1 MKKIAI
7 FQTDLGYG
15 GIQKSLVNLL
25 NSVDY
30 NKYKVDLYLF
40 SHDNIYEND
49 IPKNVTIIY
58 KKPLPYITRFVDFK
72 ILNNSYKNTI
82 NEEYDVAIDFNSYS
96 MDTALACLN
105 VKTNKRVIWIHND
118 IKIKLKEEG
127 KYRVLYKFF
136 KSKYELYD
144 TYVAVSKGALE
155 SFKDYHKYK
164 SKIYL
169 LIPNMINTEEIF
181 NNLDNNSFKVDNDK
195 YNLCS
200 VGRITHQ
207 KGFDILLDEIK
218 KLTEEDF
225 KFHLYIIGD
234 GNKKK
239 EIQKKIKSLR
249 LNEYVTLLG
258 AKKDVYSYMNKMDGF
273 ILTSRYEG
281 QGMVFLEA
289 KALGLDIVMP
299 KHLEKY
305 VDGINGT
312 KDIVK
317 SILKLKKHD
326 KKYDDLKKYNNDII
340 KKINNLLG

>member
-1 MKKIAI
+1 
-7 FQTDLGYG
+7 
-15 GIQKSLVNLL
+15 
-25 NSVDY
+25 
-30 NKYKVDLYLF
+30 
-40 SHDNIYEND
+40 
-49 IPKNVTIIY
+49 
-58 KKPLPYITRFVDFK
+58 
-72 ILNNSYKNTI
+72 
-82 NEEYDVAIDFNSYS
+82 

-105 VKTNKRVIWIHND
+105 VKANKRVIWVHND

-155 SFKDYHKYK
+155 SFKEYHKYK

-169 LIPNMINTEEIF
+169 VIPNMINTEEIF
-181 NNLDNNSFKVDNDK
+181 NNLDNNDFKVDNSK

-234 GNKKK
+234 GNKKR
-239 EIQKKIKSLR
+239 EVQKKIKSLR
-249 LNEYVTLLG
+249 LGECVTLLG

-326 KKYDDLKKYNNDII
+326 KKCDDLKKYNNDII